1 MQTEPPY
8 MFVFAFQSTS
18 KEVRLKVQHIQKEDH
33 W

>member
-1 MQTEPPY
+1 MLTKPPH

-18 KEVRLKVQHIQKEDH
+18 KEVQLKVQHIQKEGY